1 VEETQYKIQKE
12 PNQQDNDKTINE
24 TEINNENREKKD
36 QETLMKIETSH
47 TSQDLKIKTKR
58 KRSSK
63 EKNNDKR
70 NQNIKIKIILKL

>member
-12 PNQQDNDKTINE
+12 PNQQDNDETINE

-36 QETLMKIETSH
+36 QETLMKIEQSP
-47 TSQDLKIKTKR
+47 TSQNLKIKTKR

-70 NQNIKIKIILKL
+70 NQIIKIKIILKL